1 MKFKCIPNYSWS
13 GCQCVG
19 SVAALLLIGGM
30 LPHSVSA
37 AEPTNA
43 AGLAKIKSGSA
54 YDIAADSKRL
64 AALLPEALAWEKILE
79 TNLGSFYLPLYKA
92 DKLAGRPTAWDYVA
106 DQPGLPR
113 VLLLGDSI
121 SRGYTLNVRAALA
134 GKANIHRAPEN
145 CGPAANALKKL
156 PLWLGDGKWDL
167 IHFNFGIHDRETPIA
182 DYEQRLETIVAR
194 LQATGAR
201 LICASSTPLPE
212 ESPYGPNAAI
222 IQRNE
227 AAARVMARLG
237 IPVDDLYQLIL
248 PRLADLQ
255 NTNDVHFKN
264 EGYAV
269 LGKQVAS
276 SITASLSKTNSNWPL
291 APVKWGKN
299 WGFEKAKIF
308 APKLPRVLL
317 IGDSICIGYRP
328 VVTQILAGKANVD
341 VWLNPMHQA
350 SPELHEILAQVLA
363 QGPYAV
369 IHFNMGLHGWIKGRI
384 PDGQFAPLTR
394 KLVTHL
400 REDSPGAKLIW
411 ASTTPIT
418 LKGRPTKLDATN
430 NAVILSHNQM
440 AAEVMA
446 GMKVPV
452 DDLYGLMTKHLAL
465 GKGDTAHWQA
475 AGYQVLGQQ
484 VAAVIEE
491 HLKAKPD

>member
-1 MKFKCIPNYSWS
+1 MNFPAASH
-13 GCQCVG
+13 
-19 SVAALLLIGGM
+19 VAAGIFLLLA
-30 LPHSVSA
+30 STCVAAVSPTTT
-37 AEPTNA
+37 EPA
-43 AGLAKIKSGSA
+43 SA
-54 YDIAADSKRL
+54 TEL
-64 AALLPEALAWEKILE
+64 AAKKSPKEYDTIADARRMAAMTPAELMWENVLE
-79 TNLGSFYLPLYKA
+79 TNLGSFYLPFYKA

-145 CGPAANALKKL
+145 CGPTANALKKL
-156 PLWLGDGKWDL
+156 PLWLGDGKWDV

-201 LICASSTPLPE
+201 LIWASSTPLPE
-212 ESPYGPNAAI
+212 QSQYGPNAAI

-227 AAARVMARLG
+227 VAVRVMAKHG
-237 IPVDDLYQLIL
+237 IPVDDLYQLIV

-264 EGYAV
+264 QGYAV

-276 SITASLSKTNSNWPL
+276 SITASLSKTNSIWPL

-299 WGFEKAKIF
+299 WGFEKAKDF
-308 APKLPRVLL
+308 DPKLPRVLL
-317 IGDSICIGYRP
+317 IGDSICTGYRS
-328 VVTQILAGKANVD
+328 VVSQRLAGKANVD
-341 VWLNPMHQA
+341 VWLNPLHQA

-363 QGPYAV
+363 QGPYEV
-369 IHFNMGLHGWIKGRI
+369 IHFNMGLHGWVKGRI
-384 PDGQFAPLTR
+384 PEGQFEPLTR
-394 KLVTHL
+394 QLMTHL
-400 REDSPGAKLIW
+400 RESTPGAKLIW

-418 LKGRPTKLDATN
+418 LKGKPTELDATN
-430 NAVILSHNQM
+430 NAVILGHNQM
-440 AAEVMA
+440 AAQVMA

-452 DDLYGLMTKHLAL
+452 DDLYGLMTNHLEL
-465 GKGDTAHWQA
+465 GKGDTAHWQT